1 MQAISVYLYPN
12 KLDVFTKSLAEWPAE
27 RYRRVYNKN
36 VKVYRGVDNR
46 IDLLVKNA
54 DQKALD
60 VTGYSLV
67 FSLVGRETQE
77 LILQKDCSVI
87 DAEKGRYYVTL
98 TESEMF
104 SIEPGMYQYSVIKE
118 SRQDLEDGS
127 YSVTSRDPLY
137 IDSQYGMYSTVEV
150 GASILGEP
158 VDSKKITAFSK
169 YVPYDTEPAP
179 KYYISSI
186 VDANPNVTTPQ
197 SVHTFQFNL
206 TSYTGTLLIQG
217 SISEGGNPQV
227 WADLE
232 TLNATADSIL
242 YTNITGKYNWFRVK
256 HTPDSSLTDPGTVDS
271 ILYR

>member
-46 IDLLVKNA
+46 IDLLVKNS
-54 DQKALD
+54 DQKSLD

-77 LILQKDCSVI
+77 LILQKDCLAI
-87 DAEKGRYYVTL
+87 DITKGRYYVAL

-104 SIEPGMYQYSVIKE
+104 NIEPGMYQYSVIKE
-118 SRQDLEDGS
+118 ARQNLGNGS
-127 YSVTSRDPLY
+127 YSVTNRDPLY
-137 IDSQYGMYSTVEV
+137 IDSQYGMYSTIEV
-150 GASILGEP
+150 GPSILGEP
-158 VDSKKITAFSK
+158 TDSKKIIAFSR
-169 YVPYDTEPAP
+169 YVPYDVAELSPF
-179 KYYISSI
+179 YISSI
-186 VDANPNVTTPQ
+186 VDANPNITTPQ
-197 SVHTFQFNL
+197 SIHTFQFNL
-206 TSYTGTLLIQG
+206 TNYTGTLLIQG

-232 TLNATADSIL
+232 TITASNDSIL
-242 YTNITGKYNWFRVK
+242 YTNISGKYNWFRVK
-256 HTPDSSLTDPGTVDS
+256 HTPDSSVIDPGTVDS

>member
-36 VKVYRGVDNR
+36 VKVYRGVNNR

-54 DQKALD
+54 DQKPLD

-87 DAEKGRYYVTL
+87 DEETGKFYVIL
-98 TESEMF
+98 TQSEMF
-104 SIEPGMYQYSVIKE
+104 NIESGMYQYSVIKE
-118 SRQDLEDGS
+118 VREDLGNGTH
-127 YSVTSRDPLY
+127 SVTSREPLY
-137 IDSQYGMYSTVEV
+137 IDSQYGMYSTIEV
-150 GASILGEP
+150 GPNILGEP
-158 VDSKKITAFSK
+158 VDSKKIIAFSK
-169 YVPYDTEPAP
+169 YIPYDVVEPAT
-179 KYYISSI
+179 YYTSSI
-186 VDANPNVTTPQ
+186 IDANPNVTTPQ
-197 SVHTFQFNL
+197 SIHTFQFNL

-217 SISEGGNPQV
+217 SVSEGGNPQV
-227 WADLE
+227 WTDLE
-232 TLNATADSIL
+232 TLTASTDSIL